1 MDGPSRDGWTF
12 TWFTVLF
19 QICTHGGKPEVNR
32 HGDGKGK
39 SNTTEAG
46 EDEKVDIT
54 CVEGEAGRAH

>member
-1 MDGPSRDGWTF
+1 MDGPSPGL
-12 TWFTVLF
+12 LF
-19 QICTHGGKPEVNR
+19 FSRFAHMEENQRSTDMAME
-32 HGDGKGK
+32 KGK